1 MSAPLTAF
9 ADAGDVAAMWRPLT
23 VPEQAVANARA
34 ALVSNRLRVFRPT
47 VDAAVAASPLVAAVV
62 RDMVAS
68 IVRRSMLAPVDG
80 VKSQTTGTGP
90 YSDTV
95 SFVNPS
101 GSVYFS
107 DDDLALFDA
116 AASGGVAPSGRS
128 VRYVN

>member
-9 ADAGDVAAMWRPLT
+9 AAAADVAAMWRPLT
-23 VPEQAVANARA
+23 AEEQAVANVRA
-34 ALVSNRLRVFRPT
+34 LLVSNRLRVFRPG
-47 VDAAVAASPLVAAVV
+47 VDAAVAASALVAAIV

-68 IVRRSMLAPVDG
+68 VVRRSMLAPVDG

-90 YSDTV
+90 FSDTV

-107 DDDLALFDA
+107 DDDLALYDDA
-116 AASGGVAPSGRS
+116 VTGSAAPLGRS
-128 VRYVN
+128 IRYVN